1 MLKNNELFNI
11 IKMKNTK
18 ENKKLAQFLN
28 SGKIFKWMFDFT
40 CSDVGF
46 WLNIWHDWC

>member
-18 ENKKLAQFLN
+18 ENKKLAQILKLSYFPIVENFL
-28 SGKIFKWMFDFT
+28 SGCLISPALT
-40 CSDVGF
+40 LASG
-46 WLNIWHDWC
+46 